1 MVLGGAVLGFQEGQ
15 KRSRGQYGRPGR
27 PFNMK
32 WKPLVGFKQGH
43 QDTIQQSHPFTAL
56 PSYYNHNCV
65 CVLCASSLSRVRL
78 SETPQAVALQAPL
91 SMGIFKAR
99 ILEWVAMPSSRGSSQ
114 PRSPTL
120 DADSLQSEPP
130 GKPKNTG
137 VGSLTL
143 LQGNLPNPGIELGSP
158 ALQANSL
165 PAELPGKPIT
175 TVSNLFCHLCII
187 YFMCYLQP
195 WSYLFICFC
204 ILLFF
209 FTKTFL
215 MFSNIFITKS

>member
-1 MVLGGAVLGFQEGQ
+1 
-15 KRSRGQYGRPGR
+15 
-27 PFNMK
+27 
-32 WKPLVGFKQGH
+32 
-43 QDTIQQSHPFTAL
+43 
-56 PSYYNHNCV
+56 
-65 CVLCASSLSRVRL
+65 
-78 SETPQAVALQAPL
+78 
-91 SMGIFKAR
+91 MGIFKAR

-120 DADSLQSEPP
+120 EADSLQSEPP

-158 ALQANSL
+158 ALQVNSL

-215 MFSNIFITKS
+215 MFFNIFITKSKWAHNVPFISSINLLTNSPAEALANYGPAFVYKVLLEYQKF